1 MVKPIATSIMA
12 ASCALMFGLVGG
24 CATSGE
30 LNALRGQVE
39 TNEARLNEL
48 HNHVHGHMEETR
60 NQLGEVKRI
69 AEDAQRC
76 CTERLDRVYKK
87 SFEK

>member
-1 MVKPIATSIMA
+1 MVKPIAKSVTITS
-12 ASCALMFGLVGG
+12 SALLFGLLGG
-24 CATSGE
+24 CASSGE

-60 NQLGEVKRI
+60 NQLDEVKKI